1 MTTTTPNDPEP
12 TPLQRRAT
20 VTQRL
25 ADSLLALRDA
35 TELVQLAL
43 IDWRLEFDDAAIAKM
58 LERSDAL
65 IGHVK
70 R

>member
-1 MTTTTPNDPEP
+1 MTTTPNDPEP
-12 TPLQRRAT
+12 TPLQRRAA

-25 ADSLLALRDA
+25 ADSLLALRDDN
-35 TELVQLAL
+35 ELVQLAL
-43 IDWRLEFDDAAIAKM
+43 TDWRLEFDDAAISQM